1 MTRAVREYLEEL
13 EACGLSLSLR
23 KSSLYGLQWLM
34 IYLREQYGIEDWRAV
49 TEAHLWAFVVHLER
63 DHRTRRGE
71 RLKAGTLHRVMAVVR
86 GFFEWQHKRG
96 SLLYNPAERVI
107 LPRSEY
113 PLPHVLSEEEISRLI
128 EMPDLTTA
136 IGLRDRAI
144 MEVLYATGIRHGE
157 AHRLDL
163 YDVDTRSRRLVVRLG
178 KGQRDRIMP
187 LTQNAAH
194 WIREYL
200 SRGRAELAAGPRKQ
214 GQAVRAPSPA
224 LWLARTGQRLGYGTM
239 EQRIKGYAIEAR
251 LKVNVHTFRHCCA
264 THLLR
269 NGAGIRYIQQLL
281 GHSNLHATEIYLNLE
296 IEDLK
301 RAVAILPQSSLKP

>member
-1 MTRAVREYLEEL
+1 MTRAVRDYLEEL

-23 KSSLYGLQWLM
+23 KSSLYGLEWLM

-49 TEAHLWAFVVHLER
+49 TQAHLWAFIVHLER
-63 DHRTRRGE
+63 DHRTVRGE
-71 RLKAGTLHRVMAVVR
+71 RLKAATLQRLAAVVR

-96 SLLYNPAERVI
+96 RLLYNPAERVL

-113 PLPHVLSEEEISRLI
+113 PLPHVLNEEEIGRLI
-128 EMPDLTTA
+128 EKADIKTA
-136 IGLRDRAI
+136 IGLRDRAM

-163 YDVDTRSRRLVVRLG
+163 YDVDTRTRRLIVRLG
-178 KGQRDRIMP
+178 KGQRDRIVPM
-187 LTQNAAH
+187 TENAAH

-200 SRGRAELAAGPRKQ
+200 SRGRAELAAGERKQ
-214 GQAVRAPSPA
+214 GQAVQVPSPA

-239 EQRIKGYAIEAR
+239 EQRIKGYAIEAK

-269 NGAGIRYIQQLL
+269 RGASIRHIQQLL
-281 GHSNLHATEIYLNLE
+281 GHSNLHATEIYLHLE

-301 RAVAILPQSSLKP
+301 RAVASLPQTTLKP

>member
-1 MTRAVREYLEEL
+1 MNRAIKAYTEEL
-13 EACGLSLSLR
+13 EGRGCSLR
-23 KSSLYGLQWLM
+23 LRKNSLYGLEWLM

-49 TEAHLWAFVVHLER
+49 SEAHLWAFITHLER

-71 RLKAGTLHRVMAVVR
+71 RLKARTVSMLVGVVR
-86 GFFEWQHKRG
+86 GFFGWQHKRG
-96 SLLYNPAERVI
+96 HLIYNPAERII

-113 PLPHVLSEEEISRLI
+113 PLPHVLNEEEIGRLI
-128 EMPDLTTA
+128 EKADIKTA
-136 IGLRDRAI
+136 IGLRDRAM

-163 YDVDTRSRRLVVRLG
+163 YDVDTRTRRLIVRLG
-178 KGQRDRIMP
+178 KGQKDRIVPM
-187 LTQNAAH
+187 TENAAH

-200 SRGRAELAAGPRKQ
+200 SRARAELAAGHRKQ
-214 GQAVRAPSPA
+214 GQAVQVPSPA
-224 LWLARTGQRLGYGTM
+224 LWLARSGQRLGYGTM
-239 EQRIKGYAIEAR
+239 EQRIKGYAIEAK

-269 NGAGIRYIQQLL
+269 RGAGIRYIQQLL

-301 RAVAILPQSSLKP
+301 RAVASLPQTNLKP